1 MPISLVAGL
10 GNPGREYSQTRHNIG
25 FAVVDALSRAH
36 GLTWKV
42 QPSFHAEV
50 ARWDR
55 PGQRSVWLAKPLTY
69 MNDSGR
75 ALSALAR
82 FYRFTPDEIVAVYD
96 EVAVDL
102 GYAKLSVR
110 GSAGGHNGAASLI
123 EHLGENWIRY
133 RVGVGPKLPREMDL
147 KDFVLGTFTSDQYS
161 LVEKTIENTLKGL
174 SLLIDHGVEKAMN
187 SINRRETNER

>member
-10 GNPGREYSQTRHNIG
+10 GNPGREYDGTRHNIG
-25 FAVVDALSRAH
+25 FAAVDALARS
-36 GLTWKV
+36 LSLSWKV
-42 QPSFHAEV
+42 QPTFHAEV

-55 PGQRSVWLAKPLTY
+55 QPGRPVWLVKPLTF

-75 ALSALAR
+75 ALGAFAR
-82 FYRFTPDEIVAVYD
+82 FYRITADEIVAVYD
-96 EVAVDL
+96 EVSVDL
-102 GYAKLSVR
+102 GHAKLSVR

-133 RVGVGPKLPREMDL
+133 RLGVGPKFPREMDL
-147 KDFVLGTFTSDQYS
+147 KDFVLGTFPTDQ
-161 LVEKTIENTLKGL
+161 LPIVEKTLSNTLNGL
-174 SLLIDHGVEKAMN
+174 RLLIDQGVDKAMN

>member
-10 GNPGREYSQTRHNIG
+10 GNPGRDYDGTRHNIG
-25 FAVVDALSRAH
+25 FAAVDALARSL
-36 GLTWKV
+36 GLSWKV
-42 QPSFHAEV
+42 QPTFQAEV

-55 PGQRSVWLAKPLTY
+55 QPGRPIWLVKPLTF

-75 ALSALAR
+75 ALGALAR
-82 FYRFTPDEIVAVYD
+82 FYRISADEIVAVYD
-96 EVAVDL
+96 EIAVDL
-102 GYAKLSVR
+102 GHTKVSVR

-133 RVGVGPKLPREMDL
+133 RLGIGPRLPREMDL
-147 KDFVLGTFTSDQYS
+147 KDFVLGTFPTEQQPI
-161 LVEKTIENTLKGL
+161 VEKTLSNTLNGL
-174 SLLIDHGVEKAMN
+174 RLLIDQGVDKAMN